1 MKTVR
6 RVIREKA
13 FQSLFQLSTDIDCTN
28 EEVIQFSLESE
39 LNMKENYSAEEAMK
53 IVLPEDKSG
62 SQIVRDALNYLTVV
76 VAGVKDNENVI
87 DETISRHLKKWT
99 LNRLERTNLLILRLA
114 TYELLFQKEIDKS
127 IVINEAIE
135 LTKDFNDQNASKFV
149 NGVLQSIVDTQA
161 E

>member
-13 FQSLFQLSTDIDCTN
+13 FQSLFQLSTDIECTN
-28 EEVIQFSLESE
+28 QEVIQFSLESE
-39 LNMKENYSAEEAMK
+39 LDMKQVLTPEEAMK
-53 IVLPEDKSG
+53 AVLPEDKSG
-62 SQIVRDALNYLTVV
+62 SQIVRDALNYLTVIV
-76 VAGVKDNENVI
+76 DGVKENEQAI
-87 DETISRHLKKWT
+87 DETITKHLKKWT

-135 LTKDFNDQNASKFV
+135 LTKDFNDQKASKFV
-149 NGVLQSIVDTQA
+149 NGVLQSIVDTQDA
-161 E
+161 